1 MKIKYLLLSVFMLAL
16 WSCETD
22 VVNPDEVYPEPYMDI
37 DSGDADFS
45 TYVAMGEG
53 ITAGMTD
60 NSLFMAGQMNSY
72 PNIMAGVMSMAGGGE
87 FTQPYTNDNVGG
99 MLVAGNPFWGA
110 RLFFNGAG
118 PASVSGNVTNEATST
133 MPGPYNNMAFPFVNG
148 IHMVAPGYGSL
159 AGLAAGAANPW
170 FVRAASSD
178 GATVLGDAAGQM
190 PTFVTVMPGNDF
202 AAYAGFGASGLMGTT
217 LDLTSPQGMLVGV
230 GATLQTLGAMVPSGV
245 VTTLP
250 DPTNTPQWN
259 TVPWNSIPLDQAT
272 ADQLNA
278 LLATPYNGAVAVAAL
293 FGIISPEEAA
303 LRTVNAVAGLN
314 GVLIEDESLTLIDL
328 SALGGPVLPNIRQAN
343 ANDKIGLTAAAVLGT
358 PIDPSNPAL
367 GVWGV
372 SAPLSDQYTLLANE
386 ISDIQSQLAT
396 ANAAISASVPN
407 GWALFDLGGLYNQVV
422 TTGVF
427 EDEFNMTGDL
437 VFGGFFGLDGYHP
450 TSRGSAL
457 IAKKMMEAIDAT
469 WGSNLS
475 DAGLDIG
482 DYPTNYPDGI

>member
-22 VVNPDEVYPEPYMDI
+22 VVNPDEVYPDPYLDI

-60 NSLFMAGQMNSY
+60 NYLFMAGQMNSY

-99 MLVAGNPFWGA
+99 MLVGGNQVWGP

-118 PASVSGNVTNEATST
+118 PATVSGNISNEATST

-170 FVRAASSD
+170 FVRSASSD

-190 PTFVTVMPGNDF
+190 PSFDTVMPGNDF
-202 AAYAGFGASGLMGTT
+202 YAYAAFGASGGGGTM

-278 LLATPYNGAVAVAAL
+278 QLAAPYNGAVAAAAL

-303 LRTVNAVAGLN
+303 LRFVNPVAGQN

-343 ANDKIGLTAAAVLGT
+343 ANDKIGLFALPVLGT
-358 PIDPSNPAL
+358 PVDPTNPAL
-367 GVWGV
+367 IMGV
-372 SAPLSDQYTLLANE
+372 SVPLPDAMTLMGSE

-407 GWALFDLGGLYNQVV
+407 GWALFDLGGLYNEVV

-427 EDEFNMTGDL
+427 EDDFNMTGDL
-437 VFGGFFGLDGYHP
+437 VFGGFFSLDGYNP

>member
-22 VVNPDEVYPEPYMDI
+22 VVNPDEVYPDPYLDI

-170 FVRAASSD
+170 FVRSASSD

-190 PTFVTVMPGNDF
+190 PSFVTVMPGNDF
-202 AAYAGFGASGLMGTT
+202 YAYAAFGASGGGGTM

-278 LLATPYNGAVAVAAL
+278 QLAAPYNGAVAAAAL

-303 LRTVNAVAGLN
+303 LRFVNPVAGQN

-343 ANDKIGLTAAAVLGT
+343 ANDKIGLFALPVLGT
-358 PIDPSNPAL
+358 PVDPTNPAL
-367 GVWGV
+367 IMGV
-372 SAPLSDQYTLLANE
+372 SVPLPDAMTLMGSE

-407 GWALFDLGGLYNQVV
+407 GWALFDLGGLYNEVV

-427 EDEFNMTGDL
+427 EDDFNMTGDL
-437 VFGGFFGLDGYHP
+437 VFGGFFSLDGYNP

>member
-1 MKIKYLLLSVFMLAL
+1 
-16 WSCETD
+16 
-22 VVNPDEVYPEPYMDI
+22 
-37 DSGDADFS
+37 
-45 TYVAMGEG
+45 
-53 ITAGMTD
+53 
-60 NSLFMAGQMNSY
+60 
-72 PNIMAGVMSMAGGGE
+72 MAGGGE

-343 ANDKIGLTAAAVLGT
+343 ANDKIGLTAVALLGT

-407 GWALFDLGGLYNQVV
+407 GWALFDLADLYNDVV
-422 TTGVF
+422 TTGVS
-427 EDEFNMTGDL
+427 EDSFNMTGDL
-437 VFGGFFGLDGYHP
+437 VFGGFFSLDGYTP

-457 IAKKMMEAIDAT
+457 IAKRMMEAIDAT

-475 DAGLDIG
+475 DVGLDIG
-482 DYPTNYPDGI
+482 QYPTNYPNGL

>member
-22 VVNPDEVYPEPYMDI
+22 VVNPDEVYPEPYLDI

-99 MLVAGNPFWGA
+99 MLVGGNQVWGP

-118 PASVSGNVTNEATST
+118 PATVSGNISNEATST

-170 FVRAASSD
+170 FVRSASSD

-190 PTFVTVMPGNDF
+190 PSFVTVMPGNDF
-202 AAYAGFGASGLMGTT
+202 YAYAAFGASGGGGTM

-278 LLATPYNGAVAVAAL
+278 QLAAPYNGAVAAAAL

-303 LRTVNAVAGLN
+303 LRFVNPVAGQN

-343 ANDKIGLTAAAVLGT
+343 ANDKIGLFALPVLGT
-358 PIDPSNPAL
+358 PVDPTNPAL
-367 GVWGV
+367 IMGV
-372 SAPLSDQYTLLANE
+372 SVPLPDAMTLMGSE

-407 GWALFDLGGLYNQVV
+407 GWALFDLGGLYNEVV

-475 DAGLDIG
+475 DVGLDIG

>member
-22 VVNPDEVYPEPYMDI
+22 VVNPDEVYPDPYLDI

-99 MLVAGNPFWGA
+99 MLVGGNQVWGP

-118 PASVSGNVTNEATST
+118 PATVSGNISNEATST

-170 FVRAASSD
+170 FVRSASSD

-190 PTFVTVMPGNDF
+190 PSFVTVMPGNDF
-202 AAYAGFGASGLMGTT
+202 YAYAAFGASGGGGTM

-278 LLATPYNGAVAVAAL
+278 QLAAPYNGAVAAAAL

-303 LRTVNAVAGLN
+303 LRFVNPVAGQN

-343 ANDKIGLTAAAVLGT
+343 ANDKIGLFALPVLGT
-358 PIDPSNPAL
+358 PVDPTNPAL
-367 GVWGV
+367 IMGV
-372 SAPLSDQYTLLANE
+372 SVPLPDAMTLMGSE

-407 GWALFDLGGLYNQVV
+407 GWALFDLGSLYNEVV

-427 EDEFNMTGDL
+427 EDDFNMTGDL
-437 VFGGFFGLDGYHP
+437 VFGGFFSLDGYNP

>member
-1 MKIKYLLLSVFMLAL
+1 MKIKYLLLSVFVLAL

-22 VVNPDEVYPEPYMDI
+22 VVNPDEVYPEQFVDI

-45 TYVAMGEG
+45 NYVAMGEG

-60 NSLFMAGQMNSY
+60 NSLFVAGQANSY

-99 MLVAGNPFWGA
+99 MLVGGNEVWSE
-110 RLFFNGAG
+110 RLFFDGAG
-118 PASVSGNVTNEATST
+118 PSAVSGNITNEATNT
-133 MPGPYNNMAFPFVNG
+133 VPGPYNNMAFPFVNG

-190 PTFVTVMPGNDF
+190 PTFVTVVPGNDF
-202 AAYAGFGASGLMGTT
+202 ASYAGFGASGLQGTA
-217 LDLTSPQGMLVGV
+217 LDLSSPQGMLVGV

-259 TVPWNSIPLDQAT
+259 TIPWNSIPLDQAT
-272 ADQLNA
+272 ADQLNN
-278 LLATPYNGAVAVAAL
+278 LLGAPYNGALAVAAL
-293 FGIISPEEAA
+293 FGVISEEEAA
-303 LRTVNAVAGLN
+303 LRFVNAVAGQN

-343 ANDKIGLTAAAVLGT
+343 ANDKIGLTASALLGN
-358 PIDPSNPAL
+358 PLDPNNPAL
-367 GVWGV
+367 GIWGV
-372 SAPLSDQYTLLANE
+372 SAPLPDSFTLMGSE
-386 ISDIQSQLAT
+386 ITDIQSQLAT

-407 GWALFDLGGLYNQVV
+407 GWALFDLGDLYNEVV
-422 TTGVF
+422 THGIF

-457 IAKKMMEAIDAT
+457 IAKKMIEAIDAT

-475 DAGLDIG
+475 DVGLDIG

>member
-1 MKIKYLLLSVFMLAL
+1 
-16 WSCETD
+16 
-22 VVNPDEVYPEPYMDI
+22 
-37 DSGDADFS
+37 
-45 TYVAMGEG
+45 
-53 ITAGMTD
+53 
-60 NSLFMAGQMNSY
+60 
-72 PNIMAGVMSMAGGGE
+72 
-87 FTQPYTNDNVGG
+87 
-99 MLVAGNPFWGA
+99 
-110 RLFFNGAG
+110 
-118 PASVSGNVTNEATST
+118 
-133 MPGPYNNMAFPFVNG
+133 
-148 IHMVAPGYGSL
+148 
-159 AGLAAGAANPW
+159 
-170 FVRAASSD
+170 
-178 GATVLGDAAGQM
+178 
-190 PTFVTVMPGNDF
+190 
-202 AAYAGFGASGLMGTT
+202 
-217 LDLTSPQGMLVGV
+217 MLVGV

-259 TVPWNSIPLDQAT
+259 TVTWNSIPLDQAT
-272 ADQLNA
+272 ADQLNT

-303 LRTVNAVAGLN
+303 LRNVNAVAGLN

-367 GVWGV
+367 GIWGV

-475 DAGLDIG
+475 DVGLDIG

>member
-22 VVNPDEVYPEPYMDI
+22 VVNPDEVYPDPFLDI

-45 TYVAMGEG
+45 NYVAMGEG

-99 MLVAGNPFWGA
+99 MLVGGNQVWGP

-118 PASVSGNVTNEATST
+118 PATVSGNISNEATST

-170 FVRAASSD
+170 FVRSASSD

-190 PTFVTVMPGNDF
+190 PSFVTVMPGNDF
-202 AAYAGFGASGLMGTT
+202 YAYAAFGASGGGGTM

-278 LLATPYNGAVAVAAL
+278 QLAAPYNGAVAAAAL

-303 LRTVNAVAGLN
+303 LRFVNPVAGQN
-314 GVLIEDESLTLIDL
+314 GVLIDDESLTLIDL

-343 ANDKIGLTAAAVLGT
+343 ANDKIGLFALPILGT
-358 PIDPSNPAL
+358 PVDPTNPAL
-367 GVWGV
+367 IWGV
-372 SAPLSDQYTLLANE
+372 SVPLPDPMTLMGSE

-407 GWALFDLGGLYNQVV
+407 GWALFDLGGLYNEVV

-427 EDEFNMTGDL
+427 EDDFNMTGDL
-437 VFGGFFGLDGYHP
+437 VFGGFFSLDGYNP

>member
-1 MKIKYLLLSVFMLAL
+1 MKIKYLLLSVFMVAL

-22 VVNPDEVYPEPYMDI
+22 VVNPDEVYPDPYLDI

-99 MLVAGNPFWGA
+99 MLVGGNQVWGP

-118 PASVSGNVTNEATST
+118 PATVSGNISNEATST

-170 FVRAASSD
+170 FVRSASSD

-190 PTFVTVMPGNDF
+190 PSFVTVMPGNDF
-202 AAYAGFGASGLMGTT
+202 YAYAAFGASGGGGTM

-278 LLATPYNGAVAVAAL
+278 QLAAPYNGAVAAAAL

-303 LRTVNAVAGLN
+303 LRFVNPVAGQN

-343 ANDKIGLTAAAVLGT
+343 ANDKIGLFALPVLGT
-358 PIDPSNPAL
+358 PVDPTNPAL
-367 GVWGV
+367 IMGV
-372 SAPLSDQYTLLANE
+372 SVPLPDAMTLMGSE

-407 GWALFDLGGLYNQVV
+407 GWALFDLGGLYNEVV

-427 EDEFNMTGDL
+427 EDDFNMTGDL
-437 VFGGFFGLDGYHP
+437 VFGGFFSLDGYNP